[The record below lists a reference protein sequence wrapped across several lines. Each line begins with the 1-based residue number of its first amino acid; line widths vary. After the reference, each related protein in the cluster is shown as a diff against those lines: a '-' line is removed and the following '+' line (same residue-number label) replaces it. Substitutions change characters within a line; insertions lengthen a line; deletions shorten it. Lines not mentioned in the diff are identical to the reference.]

1 MIVDNIALPTDP
13 VMLSQ
18 LPPLAVDSMTQI
30 QLTEFIPQLVTL
42 VTGRQHPLF
51 GKSQYRPDWW
61 PQDVS
66 WSWPGSDDIKQSE
79 NLKHSDDLKQDEL
92 KLEMLRKIV
101 TSCYKH
107 LDQENLLSAA
117 SLPQE
122 NKGTSQKL
130 PVTRV
135 LFEHDGNQNAVC
147 SQENPKPTVTQG
159 PPQEESPTQAN
170 NPIWVCFLCAK
181 QFTNQSDL
189 MVHQDKCENEEEEAE
204 AEKETVSKVLPTQFV
219 PNTLPFQAVPTIIS
233 AQTIQIAQPKR
244 MGRSRVIPTRLV
256 QRRRRRFREI
266 YIPPPKDVFI
276 KLLDLGEKPRDDS
289 APVVKEEHVD
299 SDCEIIDVEMVTT
312 PVTPRTPKSLM
323 SQLSRDAEGSHRKR
337 QLSFSGLVSDSDSGG
352 ESTTKETKPAP
363 AICSLLLNIDLSS
376 PLGHRVKKQLKI
388 DNTIPIISKADI
400 YCRGYDKNN
409 FFEKL
414 RQRESAY
421 PCTFK
426 KKRKHAQYHHRMKFS
441 SSQRREFMITQK
453 TGLNRKSRKLLS
465 QMEPCKVELE
475 HMDPA
480 EVKEWLRPKP
490 RPLMPNYYQQAR
502 YAQAV
507 FSRTSSNARQFSNEV
522 IQRAIGKPLCG
533 PLSAKIRHMNQSL
546 ASLSKMTPIPRSYM
560 VTQVVKNADGS
571 ETMRMVHDQNSA
583 YRPVYRS
590 QAAAAASRRKQNFVS
605 ERLERSNNEV
615 EIIDLSSSDEEKEP
629 IKQEVRKPIKAIHRA
644 NILSKVFKPSGSFQ
658 PRPSGSGL
666 QNSTTLSRPHPY
678 VHIPTSNPKG
688 FSIHSSPPGARTC
701 KELQQRPVAVG
712 GTRVSEFGGVGQGLV
727 IKSPSPG
734 PGLRISSVYSLQDS
748 QSEQVRDNS
757 NYTTIRYQGGLL
769 APAGPRPQL
778 SRPPG
783 IRPPGIRPQII
794 NSANVRQGPPRM
806 VRGPRPEPVKTS
818 VHKMEVTG
826 KNNDTEVVDVIC
838 IDDDD

>member
-1 MIVDNIALPTDP
+1 MIVDNRALPTDP

-66 WSWPGSDDIKQSE
+66 WSWPESEDIKE
-79 NLKHSDDLKQDEL
+79 SDDLKHSNDLKKDEL
-92 KLEMLRKIV
+92 RIEMLRKIV

-107 LDQENLLSAA
+107 LDQENLLRAA

-122 NKGTSQKL
+122 NKGQKP

-147 SQENPKPTVTQG
+147 SQENSKSTVSQV
-159 PPQEESPTQAN
+159 PAQEENSTQTN

-181 QFTNQSDL
+181 QFSNQEDL
-189 MVHQDKCENEEEEAE
+189 MVHQDKCENEEEE
-204 AEKETVSKVLPTQFV
+204 ETERARLSNVLPVQGVQRTPPSQT
-219 PNTLPFQAVPTIIS
+219 PPSNLPPQIFPISQPTHKVS
-233 AQTIQIAQPKR
+233 THVNQ
-244 MGRSRVIPTRLV
+244 SRVIPTHLV
-256 QRRRRRFREI
+256 RRRRRRFKPEI

-276 KLLDLGEKPRDDS
+276 KQLYLREKPRDDS
-289 APVVKEEHVD
+289 SPVVKQEHVD

-323 SQLSRDAEGSHRKR
+323 SQLSRDTEGSHRKR
-337 QLSFSGLVSDSDSGG
+337 QLSFSAQLDQSDSDSGG

-388 DNTIPIISKADI
+388 DNTIPIITKADI
-400 YCRGYDKNN
+400 YCRGYEKNN

-414 RQRESAY
+414 RQREVAY

-426 KKRKHAQYHHRMKFS
+426 KKRKHAEFYHKMNFS
-441 SSQRREFMITQK
+441 KAQRREFMITQM
-453 TGLNRKSRKLLS
+453 TGLSRRSRKLLS
-465 QMEPCKVELE
+465 QMDPCKVELE

-480 EVKEWLRPKP
+480 EVKEWLRRKPK
-490 RPLMPNYYQQAR
+490 PLMPNHYQQAR
-502 YAQAV
+502 YAQAM
-507 FSRTSSNARQFSNEV
+507 FSRNSANARHFSNEV
-522 IQRAIGKPLCG
+522 IQRAISKPLCG

-546 ASLSKMTPIPRSYM
+546 ASLSKMGPIPRSYM
-560 VTQVVKNADGS
+560 ITQVVKNPDGS
-571 ETMRMVHDQNSA
+571 ETMRMVHDQNSV

-590 QAAAAASRRKQNFVS
+590 QAAAASRRKQNFVS
-605 ERLERSNNEV
+605 ERLERSNNEI

-629 IKQEVRKPIKAIHRA
+629 VKQDVRKPVKAIHRT

-658 PRPSGSGL
+658 PRPSSSGL
-666 QNSTTLSRPHPY
+666 QNNLALNRPHPY
-678 VHIPTSNPKG
+678 VHIPVSNPKG
-688 FSIHSSPPGARTC
+688 FSIHSSPPGGRTC
-701 KELQQRPVAVG
+701 KELQQRPMAVG
-712 GTRVSEFGGVGQGLV
+712 GTHVAEFGEAGQGLV
-727 IKSPSPG
+727 MKSPSPG
-734 PGLRISSVYSLQDS
+734 LKISSVYSLQDP
-748 QSEQVRDNS
+748 QSEQVMDNA
-757 NYTTIRYQGGLL
+757 NFTTIRYQAGLL
-769 APAGPRPQL
+769 APAGPRPPL
-778 SRPPG
+778 SRPQ
-783 IRPPGIRPQII
+783 GIRPQI
-794 NSANVRQGPPRM
+794 NNPNVRQGLQGPPRM

-818 VHKMEVTG
+818 VQKMEVTG
-826 KNNDTEVVDVIC
+826 KNNDTEMVDVIC
-838 IDDDD
+838 IDDDDD

>member
-1 MIVDNIALPTDP
+1 MIVDNRALPTDP

-66 WSWPGSDDIKQSE
+66 WSWPDSDDSD
-79 NLKHSDDLKQDEL
+79 NLKISSDLNQDEL
-92 KLEMLRKIV
+92 KIEMLRKIV

-107 LDQENLLSAA
+107 LDQENLLQAA

-122 NKGTSQKL
+122 NKGQKP

-147 SQENPKPTVTQG
+147 SQENPKTTVAQA
-159 PPQEESPTQAN
+159 PPQEESPTPAN

-181 QFTNQSDL
+181 QFTNQEDL
-189 MVHQDKCENEEEEAE
+189 MVHQDKCENEEMEEV
-204 AEKETVSKVLPTQFV
+204 EKVEKVRLPKVIPVQAIPKTPPSKTVASNMPPRVFPMGQPVRKV
-219 PNTLPFQAVPTIIS
+219 NTRM
-233 AQTIQIAQPKR
+233 AQ
-244 MGRSRVIPTRLV
+244 SRVIPTHLV
-256 QRRRRRFREI
+256 QRRRRRFKPEI
-266 YIPPPKDVFI
+266 YIPPPKDVYI
-276 KLLDLGEKPRDDS
+276 KHLYLREKPRDNS
-289 APVVKEEHVD
+289 EPIVKEEHVD

-337 QLSFSGLVSDSDSGG
+337 QLSFSCQQSDSDSGG
-352 ESTTKETKPAP
+352 ESTTKEAKPAP

-400 YCRGYDKNN
+400 YCRGYEKNH

-414 RQRESAY
+414 RQREVAY

-426 KKRKHAQYHHRMKFS
+426 KKRKHAEYYHRMNFTK
-441 SSQRREFMITQK
+441 SQRHEFMITKK

-465 QMEPCKVELE
+465 QMETCKVELE
-475 HMDPA
+475 HMDPV
-480 EVKEWLRPKP
+480 EVKEWLRRKPK
-490 RPLMPNYYQQAR
+490 PLMPNYYQQAR

-507 FSRTSSNARQFSNEV
+507 FSRTSANARHFSNEV

-546 ASLSKMTPIPRSYM
+546 ASLSKMGPIPRSYM
-560 VTQVVKNADGS
+560 ITQVVKNPDGS
-571 ETMRMVHDQNSA
+571 ETMRMVQDQTSV
-583 YRPVYRS
+583 YRPIYRS
-590 QAAAAASRRKQNFVS
+590 QAAAASRRKQNFES
-605 ERLERSNNEV
+605 ERLERSNNEI
-615 EIIDLSSSDEEKEP
+615 EIIDLSSSDEEKGP
-629 IKQEVRKPIKAIHRA
+629 VQQDVRKPTKAIHRT
-644 NILSKVFKPSGSFQ
+644 NILSKVFRPSGSFQ
-658 PRPSGSGL
+658 PRPSGSGI
-666 QNSTTLSRPHPY
+666 QNNPVLNRPHPY
-678 VHIPTSNPKG
+678 VHIPTTNPKG

-701 KELQQRPVAVG
+701 KELQQRPLSSG
-712 GTRVSEFGGVGQGLV
+712 GTHVAEFGEIGQGLV
-727 IKSPSPG
+727 MKSPSPG

-757 NYTTIRYQGGLL
+757 NFTTIRYQSGVVN
-769 APAGPRPQL
+769 PPGPRPL
-778 SRPPG
+778 LT
-783 IRPPGIRPQII
+783 RPQGPRQQI
-794 NSANVRQGPPRM
+794 NNPRPGLQGPPRM

-818 VHKMEVTG
+818 VQKMEVTG
-826 KNNDTEVVDVIC
+826 KNNDTQMVDVIC
-838 IDDDD
+838 IDDDDD